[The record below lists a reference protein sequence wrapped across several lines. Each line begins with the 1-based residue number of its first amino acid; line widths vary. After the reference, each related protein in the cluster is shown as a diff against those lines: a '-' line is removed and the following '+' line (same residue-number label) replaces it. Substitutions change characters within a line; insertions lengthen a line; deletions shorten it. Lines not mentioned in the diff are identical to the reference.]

1 MSGKRQ
7 RWHRE
12 DYAKRRAA
20 GICASCDR
28 PTPINPRTGKPSV
41 RCERHGQMAAAA
53 SSRYVTAARRR
64 WLEMGL
70 CCECG
75 APCGRNP
82 QTGRAFR
89 RCLAHRLAGAASVK
103 AYAYRVKAERAI
115 TAASNDE
122 AQVLG
127 VIEVVSA
134 KAQTAIRREAR
145 MDTGRCHE
153 ALQRLVAAGLV
164 ARYAAQAIGRG
175 RPSILY
181 RRVTTRREQA
191 A

>member
-28 PTPINPRTGKPSV
+28 PTPINPRTGKPSA
-41 RCERHGQMAAAA
+41 RCERHGKMAAAA
-53 SSRYVTAARRR
+53 CSRYVMPARRR

-82 QTGRAFR
+82 QSGKPFR
-89 RCLAHRLAGAASVK
+89 RCLQHRLAGAASVK
-103 AYAYRVKAERAI
+103 AYAYRVKTEKAI
-115 TAASNDE
+115 TQASSDE

-127 VIEVVSA
+127 VIEVVAA
-134 KAQTAIRREAR
+134 KAQSAIRREAR

-164 ARYAAQAIGRG
+164 ARYSAQSIGRG
-175 RPSILY
+175 RPRFLY
-181 RRVTTRREQA
+181 RRVTTRREA